1 MAVHP
6 SNWHLYGPGITRI
19 AVTGFKSLAT
29 KADVEIR
36 PLTVL
41 AGANSSGKSSLMQSL
56 LLMKQTFDNERI
68 PPGPFWLSGELAAY
82 TSADQF
88 LTIDP
93 KQPDAPKRLTIEL
106 EAEGNRVEL
115 LFERTSGSDL
125 AVVGTASREAVG
137 QRTWK
142 LSLDTSPE
150 ALHEILSSVPG
161 RTANEPLSRYAKLLP
176 GPDRCLLGVAV
187 EFADAPIIPILHR
200 PEVLRLRNIVQ
211 DILYVSGLRGSSDRE
226 FYLHGLPSAGS
237 FPGDFEDY
245 VPSILEAWKND
256 STQTGQGYVNLNTM
270 REALQLLELAS
281 DVQTRKLNE
290 SQIEVSV
297 PRTLK
302 GDSKDLVNVADVGL
316 AVSQILPLLVALT
329 LAHPNQ
335 LVYVEQPELH
345 LHPRAQWKLARI
357 LAQASNRGIRLV
369 VETHSSLLLR
379 GILTEIAEGKIASDK
394 VVLHWFERDKETGF
408 SAVHPAEPDSAGRVG
423 EWPEDFSD
431 VELKSDSQY
440 LDAVEKKLYTEAK

>member
-6 SNWHLYGPGITRI
+6 SNWHLYGPEITRI

-41 AGANSSGKSSLMQSL
+41 AGANSSGKSSLMQPL

-68 PPGPFWLSGELAAY
+68 PPGPFWLSGDLAEY

-93 KQPDAPKRLTIEL
+93 KQPDAAKRLTIEV
-106 EAEGNRVEL
+106 EAEGDWVEL
-115 LFERTSGSDL
+115 SFVRTSQSDL
-125 AVVGTASREAVG
+125 AVVGTASREAG
-137 QRTWK
+137 GERTWK
-142 LSLDTSPE
+142 LSRDTSPE
-150 ALHEILSSVPG
+150 VLQEILSSVPG
-161 RTANEPLSRYAKLLP
+161 RMANEPLFRPTELLP
-176 GPDRCLLGVAV
+176 RADRCFLGVGAR
-187 EFADAPIIPILHR
+187 FADDTIPIFHR
-200 PEVLRLRNIVQ
+200 PEVLRLRTKVQ
-211 DILYVSGLRGSSDRE
+211 DTLYVSGLRGSRERE

-237 FPGDFEDY
+237 FPGDFEEY

-281 DVQTRKLNE
+281 DVQTQRLNE
-290 SQIEVSV
+290 SQIEVRV

-335 LVYVEQPELH
+335 LVYIEQPELH
-345 LHPRAQWKLARI
+345 LHPRAQWKLARL
-357 LAQASNRGIRLV
+357 LAQASNRGVRLV
-369 VETHSSLLLR
+369 IETHSSLLLR
-379 GILTEIAEGKIASDK
+379 GILSEIAEGRIANDK
-394 VVLHWFERDKETGF
+394 VILHWFERDKETGL
-408 SAVHPAEPDSAGRVG
+408 SAVHPRVPDSAGRVG

>member
-1 MAVHP
+1 MTTHP

-68 PPGPFWLSGELAAY
+68 PPGPFWLSGDLARY

-93 KQPDAPKRLTIEL
+93 KRLDAPKRLTIEL
-106 EAEGNRVEL
+106 EAEGHWVEL
-115 LFERTSGSDL
+115 SFERTSESDL
-125 AVVGTASREAVG
+125 AVVGTESREAG
-137 QRTWK
+137 GGRTWK
-142 LSLDTSPE
+142 LNRDTPPK
-150 ALHEILSSVPG
+150 ALQEILSSMPE
-161 RTANEPLSRYAKLLP
+161 RMANEPLSRFTELLP
-176 GPDRCLLGVAV
+176 SPDRCLLGVAV
-187 EFADAPIIPILHR
+187 RFGDDPIIPIFHR
-200 PEVLRLRNIVQ
+200 PEVLRLRNKVQ
-211 DILYVSGLRGSSDRE
+211 DILYVSGLRGSYDRE
-226 FYLHGLPSAGS
+226 FYLHGLSSTGS
-237 FPGDFEDY
+237 FPGDFEEY

-256 STQTGQGYVNLNTM
+256 STQTGLGYGHLNDM

-290 SQIEVSV
+290 SQIEVHV
-297 PRTLK
+297 TRALK

-329 LAHPNQ
+329 LARPKQ
-335 LVYVEQPELH
+335 LVYIEQPELH
-345 LHPRAQWKLARI
+345 LHPRAQWKLARL
-357 LAQASNRGIRLV
+357 LAQASNRGARLV
-369 VETHSSLLLR
+369 IETHSSLLLR
-379 GILTEIAEGKIASDK
+379 GILTEIAEGRIASDE
-394 VVLHWFERDKETGF
+394 VILHWFERDPETGF
-408 SAVHPAEPDSAGRVG
+408 SAVRRAVPDSMGRVG

-431 VELKSDSQY
+431 VELKSDTQY
-440 LDAVEKKLYTEAK
+440 LDAVEKKLYTQAK

>member
-1 MAVHP
+1 MAAHQ

-19 AVTGFKSLAT
+19 AVTGFKSLAAKT
-29 KADVEIR
+29 DVEIR

-68 PPGPFWLSGELAAY
+68 PPGPFWLSGELAEY

-88 LTIDP
+88 LTVDP
-93 KQPDAPKRLTIEL
+93 KQVGAPKRLTIEL
-106 EAEGNRVEL
+106 EAEGDWVEL
-115 LFERTSGSDL
+115 SFVRASESEL
-125 AVVGTASREAVG
+125 AVVGTVSREAG
-137 QRTWK
+137 EERTWK
-142 LSLDTSPE
+142 LSRDSSPE
-150 ALHEILSSVPG
+150 VLQEILLSVSG
-161 RTANEPLSRYAKLLP
+161 RTANEPLSQFTELLP
-176 GPDRCLLGVAV
+176 APDRCLLGVAV
-187 EFADAPIIPILHR
+187 RFEDDPIIPIFHR
-200 PEVLRLRNIVQ
+200 PEVLRLRNKVQ
-211 DILYVSGLRGSSDRE
+211 DILYVSGLRGSPDRE
-226 FYLHGLPSAGS
+226 FYLHGLPSTGS
-237 FPGDFEDY
+237 FPGDLEDY

-290 SQIEVSV
+290 SQIEVRV

-316 AVSQILPLLVALT
+316 AVSQVLPLLVALT
-329 LAHPNQ
+329 LARPNQ

-357 LAQASNRGIRLV
+357 LAQASNRGVRLV
-369 VETHSSLLLR
+369 IETHSSLLLR
-379 GILTEIAEGKIASDK
+379 GILSEIAEGRIANDK
-394 VVLHWFERDKETGF
+394 VILHWFERDKGTGL
-408 SAVHPAEPDSAGRVG
+408 SVVHPAVPDSTGRVG

-431 VELKSDSQY
+431 VELESDSQY

>member
-1 MAVHP
+1 MTAHS
-6 SNWHLYGPGITRI
+6 SNWHLYGPAITRI
-19 AVTGFKSLAT
+19 AVTGFKSLART
-29 KADVEIR
+29 ADLEIR

-68 PPGPFWLSGELAAY
+68 PPGPFWLSGDLATY

-106 EAEGNRVEL
+106 EAEGNWVEL
-115 LFERTSGSDL
+115 SFVRTSESDL
-125 AVVGTASREAVG
+125 AVVGTASREAG
-137 QRTWK
+137 GEKTWK
-142 LSLDTSPE
+142 LSRDTSPNV
-150 ALHEILSSVPG
+150 LQEILSSVPG
-161 RTANEPLSRYAKLLP
+161 RMANEPLFRPTELLP
-176 GPDRCLLGVAV
+176 RPDRCFLGVGAR
-187 EFADAPIIPILHR
+187 FADDTIPIFHR
-200 PEVLRLRNIVQ
+200 PEVLRLRTKVQ
-211 DILYVSGLRGSSDRE
+211 DILYVSGLRGSYERE
-226 FYLHGLPSAGS
+226 FHLHGLPSTGS

-256 STQTGQGYVNLNTM
+256 STQTGLGYQNLNAM

-281 DVQTRKLNE
+281 DVQARKLSE
-290 SQIEVSV
+290 SQIEVRV

-302 GDSKDLVNVADVGL
+302 GDSEDLVNVADVGL
-316 AVSQILPLLVALT
+316 AVSQILPPLVALT
-329 LAHPNQ
+329 HAHPKQ
-335 LVYVEQPELH
+335 LVYIEQPELH
-345 LHPRAQWKLARI
+345 LHPRAQWRLARL
-357 LAQASNRGIRLV
+357 LAQASNRGVRLV
-369 VETHSSLLLR
+369 IETHSSLLLR
-379 GILTEIAEGKIASDK
+379 GILTEIAEGGIANDK
-394 VVLHWFERDKETGF
+394 VILHWFKRDKETGF
-408 SAVHPAEPDSAGRVG
+408 SSVDHKVPDSTGRVG